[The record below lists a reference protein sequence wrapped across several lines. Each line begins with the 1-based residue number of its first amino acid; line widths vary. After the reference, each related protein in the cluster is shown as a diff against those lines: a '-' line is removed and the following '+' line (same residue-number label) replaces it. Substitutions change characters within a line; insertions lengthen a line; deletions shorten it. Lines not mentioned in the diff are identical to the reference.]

1 MIPQDQI
8 EQIKERSDIVSII
21 SEYVSLKASGSNFKG
36 LCPFHSEK
44 TPSLMVSSDKQIF
57 HCFGCSVGGNVF
69 TFLMKSQGLSFIEAV
84 ERLALKAGIALKKQ
98 DNAHNS
104 KEVSQKK
111 SLLKL
116 NGLAALF
123 YHNELMTSASAEKA
137 RQYLKKRQIS
147 DETIAKF
154 KLGYA
159 PDAWEMLKN
168 HLIKLKAPLP
178 LMVEGGLVTGKN
190 KIYDYFRNRIIFPI
204 FDIEGEVIGFGAR
217 ALEADQNPKYL
228 NSKDSLVYSKSRSL
242 YALHHAKS
250 HILKEGVVY
259 IVEGYFD
266 ALSLINQGI
275 HNVVAPLGTALTE
288 DQIRFLKRYTK
299 QIVLIFDSDAAGIN
313 AMKRTLKLLLQEEV
327 EAQVVILPK
336 GKDPDDFVNEV
347 GKEKF
352 LNFVKSAQDKVFF
365 LLQSLIEEHGTSI
378 QGKIKVL
385 EELMPQLTPIIN
397 PMERSLYIQEISQAL
412 SIDENKIYGFLKKG
426 SGTIKKDQS
435 KLNVSDKAKEVKFD
449 KAEKYLVQ
457 AMLKEEQWISVI
469 EAADVLDLFDHTEL
483 EEIVTQSLEVFRE
496 KGKVDVAEVMM
507 KSSYPALL
515 TRLSFEA
522 QDLDFNR
529 KMIDDCCKNIRMRY
543 MKKMQGELLEKLKKE
558 ENPEILNTYQRLLIQ
573 QKKLKGGS
581 DRA

>member
-8 EQIKERSDIVSII
+8 EQVKERSDIVSVI
-21 SEYVSLKASGSNFKG
+21 SEYVSLKSSGTNFKG
-36 LCPFHSEK
+36 LCPFHSEN
-44 TPSLMVSSDKQIF
+44 TPSFMVSADKQIF

-84 ERLALKAGIALKKQ
+84 ERLAEKTGIVLKKQ
-98 DNAHNS
+98 DNAKNS

-116 NGLAALF
+116 NGLAADF
-123 YHNELMTSASAEKA
+123 YHKYLLTSESAEKA
-137 RQYLKKRQIS
+137 RAYLKKRQIS
-147 DETIAKF
+147 DEIISKF

-168 HLIKLKAPLP
+168 HLLKLKAPLP

-190 KIYDYFRNRIIFPI
+190 KIYDYFRNRVIFPI

-217 ALEADQNPKYL
+217 ALDADQNPKYL

-242 YALHHAKS
+242 YAMHHAKA
-250 HILKEGVVY
+250 HILKEGVVF

-266 ALSLINQGI
+266 ALSLINHGVN
-275 HNVVAPLGTALTE
+275 NVVAPLGTALTE
-288 DQIRFLKRYTK
+288 EQIRFLKRYTK
-299 QIVLIFDSDAAGIN
+299 QIILIFDSDAAGIN

-327 EAQVVILPK
+327 DAKVVILPK

-352 LNFVKSAQDKVFF
+352 LSFVKSAQDKVFF
-365 LLQSLIEEHGTSI
+365 LLQSLIQEHGTSI

-385 EELMPQLTPIIN
+385 EELMPQLTPIVN
-397 PMERSLYIQEISQAL
+397 PMEKSLYIQEISQAL
-412 SIDENKIYGFLKKG
+412 SIEENKIYGFLKRG
-426 SGTIKKDQS
+426 SSAIKKDDV
-435 KLNVSDKAKEVKFD
+435 KRDDPALKKEIKFD
-449 KAEKYLVQ
+449 KAEKLLVQ
-457 AMLKEEQWISVI
+457 AMLKEEQWISII
-469 EAADVLDLFDHTEL
+469 ESADILDLFTHSEL
-483 EEIVTQSLEVFRE
+483 EEISTLSLEVFKE
-496 KGKVDVAEVMM
+496 KGKIDVGEVMM

-522 QDLDFNR
+522 QELDFNR
-529 KMIDDCCKNIRMRY
+529 KIIDDCCKNIRMRY
-543 MKKMQGELLEKLKKE
+543 MKKVQGELLEKLKKE
-558 ENPEILNTYQRLLIQ
+558 ENPDILNTYQKLVSEL
-573 QKKLKGGS
+573 KKLTGGN

>member
-8 EQIKERSDIVSII
+8 EQVKERVDIVSII
-21 SEYVSLKASGSNFKG
+21 SEYVSLKASGTNFKG

-44 TPSLMVSSDKQIF
+44 TPSFMVSPDKQIF

-69 TFLMKSQGLSFIEAV
+69 TFLMKFQGLSFIEVV
-84 ERLALKAGIALKKQ
+84 EKLAPKAGVTLKKQ
-98 DNAHNS
+98 ENAHHS

-123 YHNELMTSASAEKA
+123 YHNELMTSKSAEKA
-137 RQYLKKRQIS
+137 RVYFKKRQIS
-147 DETIAKF
+147 DETIIKF

-168 HLIKLKAPLP
+168 HLTKLKAPLA

-190 KIYDYFRNRIIFPI
+190 KIYDYFRNRVIFPI
-204 FDIEGEVIGFGAR
+204 LDVEGEVIGFGAR
-217 ALEADQNPKYL
+217 ALDADQNPKYL

-242 YALHHAKS
+242 YGIQHSKS

-266 ALSLINQGI
+266 ALALMGHGIN
-275 HNVVAPLGTALTE
+275 NVVAPLGTALTE
-288 DQIRFLKRYTK
+288 EQIRFLKRYTK
-299 QIVLIFDSDAAGIN
+299 QIVLIFDSDVAGIN

-327 EAQVVILPK
+327 DAQVVILPK
-336 GKDPDDFVNEV
+336 GKDPDEFVNEV

-352 LNFVKSAQDKVFF
+352 LEFVKSAQDKVFF
-365 LLQSLIEEHGTSI
+365 LLQSLIQEHGTSI

-385 EELMPQLTPIIN
+385 EELMPQLVPIVN
-397 PMERSLYIQEISQAL
+397 PMEKSLYINEISQAL
-412 SIDENKIYGFLKKG
+412 SIEESKIYGFLKSG
-426 SGTIKKDQS
+426 SGAVRKGEAKKDS
-435 KLNVSDKAKEVKFD
+435 GGLKKEVKFD
-449 KAEKYLVQ
+449 KAEKYLVL
-457 AMLKEEQWISVI
+457 AILKEEQWISVI
-469 EAADVLDLFDHTEL
+469 EALDVLDLFEHEEL
-483 EEIVTQSLEVFRE
+483 EEIATQSLEVFRE
-496 KGKVDVAEVMM
+496 KGKVDIAEVMM

-529 KMIDDCCKNIRMRY
+529 KIIDDCCKNIRMRY
-543 MKKMQGELLEKLKKE
+543 MKKMQRELLEKLKKE
-558 ENPEILNTYQRLLIQ
+558 ENPEILSTYQRLVSEL
-573 QKKLKGGS
+573 KKLAGGNE
-581 DRA
+581 RA